1 MTKVTR
7 TVDLFCR
14 VINQNNLLAH
24 AFDEEVEPWTKKRDR
39 DLKRFRLAMTKITR
53 EQFLAARWG
62 AAPIHYRLK
71 QWDEMIAVS
80 KDPPKWPTR

>member
-14 VINQNNLLAH
+14 AVNQNNLLAH
-24 AFDEEVEPWTKKRDR
+24 AYDDEVKAWTEKRDR
-39 DLKRFRLAMTKITR
+39 ELERFRKAMSKITQ
-53 EQFLAARWG
+53 EQYLNARWG

-71 QWDEMIAVS
+71 QWNEMISVS